1 MRYQIISAC
10 GFSLIFMILLG
21 VSISYFSTQRCTYRI
36 STAHARTHLTAF
48 AHEHMIRS
56 AHVCYVPSTYGITRY
71 VHGMCTTVYKRAS
84 RPNKPGRGVYA
95 AVLDC
100 IFKSQAWSQ
109 ESMSMV
115 CHSTLNVAPL

>member
-1 MRYQIISAC
+1 MYMTCA
-10 GFSLIFMILLG
+10 LL
-21 VSISYFSTQRCTYRI
+21 
-36 STAHARTHLTAF
+36 
-48 AHEHMIRS
+48 
-56 AHVCYVPSTYGITRY
+56 
-71 VHGMCTTVYKRAS
+71 YKRAS

>member
-1 MRYQIISAC
+1 
-10 GFSLIFMILLG
+10 MIRTVVLM
-21 VSISYFSTQRCTYRI
+21 FATYRPR
-36 STAHARTHLTAF
+36 TASQDMYYYMTCALL
-48 AHEHMIRS
+48 
-56 AHVCYVPSTYGITRY
+56 
-71 VHGMCTTVYKRAS
+71 YKRAS